1 MKRGGGAVTV
11 ASDVILAV
19 AVPVAMPVA
28 MPVPM
33 TMPVPMPMPVAVS
46 VPMTVAVPVAV
57 ARVLRFVVVD
67 RNHLDVGGRDG
78 ALAFVLLRNLDLP
91 LATDLGDARQ
101 LLPEDRDGRALCG
114 GGAVA

>member
-33 TMPVPMPMPVAVS
+33 PMPVAVS
-46 VPMTVAVPVAV
+46 VPMAVPMAVAV

-91 LATDLGDARQ
+91 LAADLGDARQ

>member
-19 AVPVAMPVA
+19 PVPV
-28 MPVPM
+28 
-33 TMPVPMPMPVAVS
+33 TMPMPMPMPVAVS

-91 LATDLGDARQ
+91 LAADFGDARQ
-101 LLPEDRDGRALCG
+101 LLPENRDGGALCG

>member
-19 AVPVAMPVA
+19 PVPVP

-46 VPMTVAVPVAV
+46 VPMTVAVAV

-91 LATDLGDARQ
+91 LAADLGDARQ
-101 LLPEDRDGRALCG
+101 LLPENRDGGALCG